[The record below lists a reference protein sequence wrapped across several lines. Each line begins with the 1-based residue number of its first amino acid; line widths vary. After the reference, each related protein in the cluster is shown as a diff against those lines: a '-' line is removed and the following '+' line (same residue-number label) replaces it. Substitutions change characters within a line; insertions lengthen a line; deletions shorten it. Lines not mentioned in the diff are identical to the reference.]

1 MKMSFYL
8 FIFFFISIKCKEK
21 NITSTKNDRKLVN
34 SRESNEYSNISLYI
48 DAECLLSSSNIT
60 SDVLIKKSIEKAK
73 YTIEKLVKVK
83 KLLDPIYLRDYGL
96 SDQNNMHEK
105 FRGCTNSLTSGI
117 NHDLIIFIR
126 EYSAIH
132 DGTVDFARSEILRL
146 LDNDPNKRPVI
157 ATISFKYEE
166 ILKLPDDESQI
177 QAMSTIFLHQFT
189 HILGFNKGILQNKS
203 LIYQETTKNR
213 TNSLDKPRLFF
224 KGEKAL
230 ERARQYFNCPDLKG
244 IELDDY
250 FGNEGKNNDNIHWNG
265 RILLGDY
272 MISQFYYAEQ
282 TISEITLALL
292 EDLGWYQVNYYT
304 GGLMKFGKNK
314 GCDFLNKDCIT
325 EDTSSYRVKSSFSNE
340 FCSIYKQAPIG
351 TCTSNRQSRAFCVK
365 SLFHSQITS
374 FKYYNRDN
382 YYVDTKGFSN
392 NELVELC
399 PFNNVDY
406 NVFTTPT
413 YNFDGN
419 CKIGNDGYSG
429 TNSKI
434 KEEEY
439 NETSFCIFSS
449 VVDIN
454 DPEEDLP
461 YVNNTIRPTCHKMS
475 CSEKSLTIHIGD
487 EFIVCPRQGGIIKIG
502 GNYSHFSGF
511 LFCPDY
517 YLICSG
523 TQVCNNL
530 FDCAEKNSSVKED
543 SFSNDYTVSE
553 DVSIELK
560 YEKDTSIT
568 SYITENIYEEGEKGV
583 CPKYCQQCTANK
595 KCSICYGDYKYYI
608 GTKEGDDEQIKCSNT
623 TPSQGYYS
631 FIDNEKEYFYKC
643 IENCITCTR
652 DDKDKCQ
659 QCVPTHYV
667 NSTDGQCINKIP
679 GCIEYD
685 TTSGQNDPQNGNAP
699 TYRICKSCNNTDD
712 FYCLN
717 NNKSQCH
724 KMPNIN
730 ISLYYDMESGQYPCI
745 QKCED
750 KFIKCETCEA
760 TTCTVCNQ
768 TNHFIN
774 KRGNCVQNI
783 TNCEIHNEDNN
794 NPECLH
800 CFENNNYY
808 CIKEDR
814 TQCQEIS
821 PADYISYYKIE
832 NNEYSCVQLCN
843 ETFNSSCLE
852 CNNTHCTKCK
862 EGYFIFEGRCLLN
875 MTGCIDNKVI
885 NPVTKQLSCDECD
898 QNSSYYCLNEDKSV
912 CNFMQEDNISEYYLL
927 PNINYSCYSHC
938 QNVID
943 NCIQC
948 NSTNCFKCI
957 PGLAVNRKKTFCA
970 VPPESFREDIEC
982 NIIINNYNGTLDE
995 NINAETF
1002 FKQLVQNYLAN
1013 LNHISKVEHFIG
1025 DGFTITLY
1033 INPNCTE
1040 GLLNEGYFKID
1051 TNEINKTFIE
1061 ESDLDFLYHL
1071 VGIYVNYNF
1080 RSHLR
1085 FYDIEGGFMDPVD
1098 NCKTCLEKSYV
1109 MTHNIYIILKDII
1122 GNELTKLALEKDLDI
1137 FNENADIYTDSC
1149 TNLTVDDID
1158 IPIHLRKDLLYL
1170 HEYFEPLMCR
1180 DIDCSF
1186 IEYNFTKKTST
1197 CQCKM
1202 NIHFEDIFQGKKIE
1216 FVPYKSNMEAKGVSE
1231 AVKVIKCLNKGI
1243 KWGKFKYNTAAIIC
1257 LIVFILQVIFYL
1269 AYGCFGKP
1277 IDNIPEA
1284 PQVVA
1289 NPPKSDKRTKIYLFS
1304 DWNTNFPSKS
1314 KDLNI
1319 SEEEKVIQPRDD
1331 SGDQIMEEEKSLNN
1345 DIISDISIDT
1355 NAGGLFQEKK
1365 TNRNLKA
1372 VEKNKKVLILL
1383 GNKTKKKVSLE
1394 HSINNQDIISDS
1406 DETPLGKSKRDEIKG
1421 FCRNYW
1427 YFLSIKQHLINFF
1440 ADITLCH
1447 MTETYIPITL
1457 KFVRSLFIVN
1467 LSLILS
1473 ILWLDQKYF
1482 EKKWNH
1488 FNEKYSFTNKEENG
1502 DIEISLSERISY
1514 ALSKTIAYVIVDL
1527 IILIFA
1533 DFIIGVVFFSLRKE
1547 VTVIIEKSKLSKL
1560 QDMVLIARRNFNIFY
1575 FINFILIVVFFL
1587 ELCGFGA
1594 TYPGGVVDCVTSAI
1608 FALLL
1613 FEIIPFIWSLILAL
1627 FRYFGQ
1633 KKKNKCMISFS
1644 EFFLY

>member
-1 MKMSFYL
+1 MSIYL
-8 FIFFFISIKCKEK
+8 FIAFLIIIKCFEK
-21 NITSTKNDRKLVN
+21 NTTSNYKERKL
-34 SRESNEYSNISLYI
+34 ESEDYSNIRLKIYA
-48 DAECLLSSSNIT
+48 DCLFQSFQSNPDLPLLNQSIIKAQKT
-60 SDVLIKKSIEKAK
+60 LEQLIKVRRIE
-73 YTIEKLVKVK
+73 ES
-83 KLLDPIYLRDYGL
+83 IYLPSIGL
-96 SDQNNMHEK
+96 PGDLGAKFGSDCIGNLNV
-105 FRGCTNSLTSGI
+105 GVDA
-117 NHDLIIFIR
+117 DLIIFMR
-126 EYSAIH
+126 VYTSA
-132 DGTVDFARSEILRL
+132 DGNADFAESEVIKYV
-146 LDNDPNKRPVI
+146 DGNPDKRPLVGTI
-157 ATISFKYEE
+157 AFKYN
-166 ILKLPDDESQI
+166 LYDFNDNYDDIKVQI
-177 QAMSTIFLHQFT
+177 MSTIFLHEFT
-189 HILGFNKGILQNKS
+189 HILGFNKTVLQKKH
-203 LIYQETTKNR
+203 LIYEKPTTMRLNDNTIAKLFVNATDTLKIAR
-213 TNSLDKPRLFF
+213 KYFGCDSLT
-224 KGEKAL
+224 
-230 ERARQYFNCPDLKG
+230 G
-244 IELDDY
+244 IELDNINGVEAKDRSS
-250 FGNEGKNNDNIHWNG
+250 IHWSG
-265 RILLGDY
+265 RLFMGEY
-272 MISQFYYAEQ
+272 MTAKMYYPEQ
-282 TISEITLALL
+282 AISEITLALL
-292 EDLGWYQVNYYT
+292 EEIDDWYKVNYYT
-304 GGLMKFGKNK
+304 GGLMRFGKHK
-314 GCDFLNKDCIT
+314 GCNFFTQDCI
-325 EDTSSYRVKSSFSNE
+325 EESRNFDNERAVKSLYANE
-340 FCSIYKQAPIG
+340 FCSSLYEDYLTFG
-351 TCTSNRQSRAFCVK
+351 TCSSGRQSMDYC
-365 SLFHSQITS
+365 
-374 FKYYNRDN
+374 
-382 YYVDTKGFSN
+382 SN
-392 NELVELC
+392 LNTHALIKRVYTTYTRI
-399 PFNNVDY
+399 N
-406 NVFTTPT
+406 FTTDNLGFGQDEVYEFCPISDSD
-413 YNFDGN
+413 NNKIGFGN
-419 CKIGNDGYSG
+419 CNFGNGRHGKDLTS
-429 TNSKI
+429 I
-434 KEEEY
+434 FEEY
-439 NETSFCIFSS
+439 GGESFCAFSS
-449 VVDIN
+449 
-454 DPEEDLP
+454 L
-461 YVNNTIRPTCHKMS
+461 VNRNLNRPHIKGLIRPTCYKMS
-475 CSEKSLTIHIGD
+475 CSEKSLTIHIDG
-487 EFIVCPRQGGIIKIG
+487 EFIVCPRTGGVIKIDSSNSTYIG
-502 GNYSHFSGF
+502 Y

-517 YLICSG
+517 NLIC
-523 TQVCNNL
+523 TATEVCNNL
-530 FDCAEKNSSVKED
+530 FECVEKKSTVKY
-543 SFSNDYTVSE
+543 SNFEYDYQVNGN
-553 DVSIELK
+553 VSIEI
-560 YEKDTSIT
+560 TSISDT
-568 SYITENIYEEGEKGV
+568 DSSVTNNLISNDLVELGEDGV
-583 CPKYCQQCTANK
+583 CPKNCQQCRANK
-595 KCSICYGDYKYYI
+595 QCTICGPTFIYYI
-608 GTKEGDDEQIKCSNT
+608 GVKENDNEQIKCSDIKPT
-623 TPSQGYYS
+623 EGYYCKDKDKS
-631 FIDNEKEYFYKC
+631 GKEYYCYKC
-643 IENCITCTR
+643 LENCIKCSNASTCE
-652 DDKDKCQ
+652 
-659 QCVPTHYV
+659 QCYPTHYI
-667 NSTDGQCINKIP
+667 NSSDGTCTYRIP
-679 GCIEYD
+679 GCIDYD
-685 TTSGQNDPQNGNAP
+685 KKTKPDPENGGGQ
-699 TYRICKSCNNTDD
+699 TYYECLSCNNTDD
-712 FYCLN
+712 YYCLDN
-717 NNKSQCH
+717 VKTECV
-724 KMPNIN
+724 KKLGLN
-730 ISLYYDMESGQYPCI
+730 ISLYYPLENLIYPCI
-745 QKCED
+745 RKCED
-750 KFIKCETCEA
+750 EYIKCESCNSL
-760 TTCTVCNQ
+760 TCTVCNQ

-1180 DIDCSF
+1180 DIDCTF

-1257 LIVFILQVIFYL
+1257 LIVFILQVIFYV

-1514 ALSKTIAYVIVDL
+1514 ALYKTIAYVIVDL

-1608 FALLL
+1608 IALLL

-1627 FRYFGQ
+1627 FRHFGQ

>member
-1 MKMSFYL
+1 MIIIIRDRASQYDSGLDFASSK
-8 FIFFFISIKCKEK
+8 IIKYVGNEQ
-21 NITSTKNDRKLVN
+21 
-34 SRESNEYSNISLYI
+34 SNRP
-48 DAECLLSSSNIT
+48 
-60 SDVLIKKSIEKAK
+60 LI
-73 YTIEKLVKVK
+73 
-83 KLLDPIYLRDYGL
+83 
-96 SDQNNMHEK
+96 
-105 FRGCTNSLTSGI
+105 
-117 NHDLIIFIR
+117 
-126 EYSAIH
+126 
-132 DGTVDFARSEILRL
+132 GTVIYNFDPDLA
-146 LDNDPNKRPVI
+146 DNESKLQVI
-157 ATISFKYEE
+157 
-166 ILKLPDDESQI
+166 
-177 QAMSTIFLHQFT
+177 STIFLHEFT
-189 HILGFNKGILQNKS
+189 HILGFNKDILQNKHLIHKQS
-203 LIYQETTKNR
+203 LKNR
-213 TNSLDKPRLFF
+213 TNSGTR
-224 KGEKAL
+224 EKLVVNGTNVLKMAKK
-230 ERARQYFNCPDLKG
+230 YFNCTKDSNFKG
-244 IELDDY
+244 VELDD
-250 FGNEGKNNDNIHWNG
+250 FNGKEVQDGNSIHWSE
-265 RILLGDY
+265 RLLLGDY
-272 MISQFYYAEQ
+272 MIPDFYYPEQ
-282 TISEITLALL
+282 AISEITLALL
-292 EDLGWYQVNYYT
+292 EDLGWYKINYYT
-304 GGLMKFGKNK
+304 GGLMRYGKNK
-314 GCDFLNKDCIT
+314 GCEFLNEDCVSEYKVNTISTGVIT
-325 EDTSSYRVKSSFSNE
+325 SFRNE
-340 FCSIYKQAPIG
+340 FCSSIYMVNLDDLFE
-351 TCTSNRQSRAFCVK
+351 TCSSGRQSIGFCFNDYSYRSV
-365 SLFHSQITS
+365 FQN
-374 FKYYNRDN
+374 YQEYRRDG
-382 YYVDTKGFSN
+382 YTYTGIGFSN
-392 NELVELC
+392 TKLVEFC
-399 PFNNVDY
+399 PITNSDSKTSDTELNFN
-406 NVFTTPT
+406 
-413 YNFDGN
+413 GN
-419 CKIGNDGYSG
+419 CKIGNKASG
-429 TNSKI
+429 PNYNDFI
-434 KEEEY
+434 MNEY
-439 NETSFCIFSS
+439 NDSSFCVFGSILNENKNNP
-449 VVDIN
+449 V
-454 DPEEDLP
+454 L
-461 YVNNTIRPTCHKMS
+461 VNNKLRANCYKMS
-475 CSEKSLTIHIGD
+475 CSERSLTIHI
-487 EFIVCPRQGGIIKIG
+487 ENAFFVCPRAGGIIKVDNVL
-502 GNYSHFSGF
+502 NYTGY
-511 LFCPDY
+511 LICPDY
-517 YLICSG
+517 NLICTG
-523 TQVCNNL
+523 TKLCNNL
-530 FDCAEKNSSVKED
+530 FDCVEKESEIKD
-543 SFSNDYTVSE
+543 STFYYDYE
-553 DVSIELK
+553 INKNVSIEM
-560 YEKDTSIT
+560 IG
-568 SYITENIYEEGEKGV
+568 ENVSLINDNDIVKTKIYEEGEDGV
-583 CPKYCQQCTANK
+583 CPQFCQQCAANK
-595 KCSICYGDYKYYI
+595 QCISCDSSYNYYI
-608 GTKEGDDEQIKCSNT
+608 GTKEDAAEEIKCSKD
-623 TPSQGYYS
+623 PKGKGYYNFTQGS
-631 FIDNEKEYFYKC
+631 KTYFFEC
-643 IENCITCTR
+643 IENCDLCFQA
-652 DDKDKCQ
+652 DKERCH

-667 NSTDGQCINKIP
+667 NSTDGQCIKKIP

-685 TTSGQNDPQNGNAP
+685 TTSGENDPLNGGAP
-699 TYRICKSCNNTDD
+699 TYRKCKSCNNSDD

-717 NNKSQCH
+717 NDKSQCH
-724 KMPNIN
+724 KMPDIN
-730 ISLYYDMESGQYPCI
+730 ISLYYNMESGQYPCI

-794 NPECLH
+794 NPECFH
-800 CFENNNYY
+800 CFETNNYY

-814 TQCQEIS
+814 TQCHEIS

-852 CNNTHCTKCK
+852 CNNTHCTKCQ
-862 EGYFIFEGRCLLN
+862 EGYFLFEGRCLLN

-912 CNFMQEDNISEYYLL
+912 CNFMQEENISEYYLL

-970 VPPESFREDIEC
+970 VPPESFREDLEC
-982 NIIINNYNGTLDE
+982 NIIINNYNGTFDE
-995 NINAETF
+995 NINAESF
-1002 FKQLVQNYLAN
+1002 FKQLVQNYLTN

-1122 GNELTKLALEKDLDI
+1122 GNELTKLALEKDIDI
-1137 FNENADIYTDSC
+1137 FNEDADIYTDSC

-1180 DIDCSF
+1180 DIDCTF

-1257 LIVFILQVIFYL
+1257 LIVFILQVIFYV

-1284 PQVVA
+1284 PKVVA

-1587 ELCGFGA
+1587 GLCGFGA

-1627 FRYFGQ
+1627 FRHFGQ